1 MRPATEP
8 HVSTQHHMLNVLLLC
23 CVVHLRYLVLLALC
37 RTAGAPFLG
46 CPSVQFREG
55 GWGRA
60 NSVVTGLTSLFGMSM
75 INKQVLVLCSDAC
88 ETFRDE
94 SWHPCG
100 GGLET
105 ILSV

>member
-1 MRPATEP
+1 MRPATKP
-8 HVSTQHHMLNVLLLC
+8 HVQRVVAVVRSSTPVSRVKMISVLP
-23 CVVHLRYLVLLALC
+23 
-37 RTAGAPFLG
+37 GAHFLG
-46 CPSVQFREG
+46 CPRALFREG

-60 NSVVTGLTSLFGMSM
+60 SSVVTGLTSLFGTSM

-88 ETFRDE
+88 ETFRDA

-105 ILSV
+105 ILGV